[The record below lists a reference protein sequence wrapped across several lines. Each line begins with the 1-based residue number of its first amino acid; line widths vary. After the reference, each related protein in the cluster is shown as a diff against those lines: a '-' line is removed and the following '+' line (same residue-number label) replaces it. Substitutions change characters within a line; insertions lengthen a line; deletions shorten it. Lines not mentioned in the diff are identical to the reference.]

1 MSVFPTA
8 RSSGP
13 LHQYFH
19 FYVAQANAPH
29 DGGNRGE
36 SDLLDVERRRS
47 LLTVGS
53 QRGTLRSA
61 LRPAARGAA
70 HPPSRNP
77 RPAIDMDQ
85 DRVVTL
91 SILWDRVWAR
101 RRGITILVAITTI
114 LVGTLAYVLPPWY
127 RASAELLPP
136 SEEET
141 GVGLSTLLR
150 GVAVPGIRIPTQ
162 VTPADVFMVILQ
174 SCRIGEQMVDRFDLR
189 RRYKQKLM
197 IDAIQELHDHTRFEL
212 TQAGT
217 IRVSVEDRDRK
228 VAADMT
234 NAFMEYLDQFNR
246 QVRMT
251 KGRRARLFI
260 EGRLVDTKEELV
272 AAERRLADYQA
283 RNKTVALSPQ
293 MSSAIEQASSL
304 YARRTMLQVRLGVIR
319 GYSLGSDEEIQIQQE
334 LAQLDQKMREL
345 PATGLELTRLVR
357 DVRALEQVLA
367 LLTAQYEDARISEAR
382 NVMTID
388 VLDAAAPPERKSR
401 PKRLTMTAGAFLL
414 SLAFGVGLAMVRK
427 EPSSREFVRMAA
439 AE

>member
-1 MSVFPTA
+1 
-8 RSSGP
+8 
-13 LHQYFH
+13 
-19 FYVAQANAPH
+19 
-29 DGGNRGE
+29 
-36 SDLLDVERRRS
+36 
-47 LLTVGS
+47 
-53 QRGTLRSA
+53 
-61 LRPAARGAA
+61 
-70 HPPSRNP
+70 
-77 RPAIDMDQ
+77 MDQ
-85 DRVVTL
+85 DRVVTF
-91 SILWDRVWAR
+91 SVLWDRVWSR
-101 RRGITILVAITTI
+101 RRGITILVATATI
-114 LVGTLAYVLPPWY
+114 VVGIVAYVLPPWY

-136 SEEET
+136 GEEET

-174 SCRIGEQMVDRFDLR
+174 SRRIGEQMVNRFDLK

-197 IDAIQELHDHTRFEL
+197 IDAIQELHDHTHLEL

-217 IRVSVEDRDRK
+217 IRVSVEDLDRQ

-246 QVRMT
+246 QARMT
-251 KGRRARLFI
+251 KGRRARQFI
-260 EGRLVDTKEELV
+260 EGRLADTKEELV
-272 AAERRLADYQA
+272 VAERRLAEYQA
-283 RNKTVALSPQ
+283 KNKTVALSPQ
-293 MSSAIEQASSL
+293 MSSAIEQAASI

>member
-1 MSVFPTA
+1 
-8 RSSGP
+8 
-13 LHQYFH
+13 
-19 FYVAQANAPH
+19 
-29 DGGNRGE
+29 
-36 SDLLDVERRRS
+36 
-47 LLTVGS
+47 
-53 QRGTLRSA
+53 
-61 LRPAARGAA
+61 
-70 HPPSRNP
+70 
-77 RPAIDMDQ
+77 MDQ

-174 SCRIGEQMVDRFDLR
+174 SRRIGEQMVDRFDLR